1 MTSERVPDDLRR
13 FLLGAIASVPHLE
26 ALLLLRG
33 EPETVW
39 NKRAMAQRL
48 FVSEE
53 RADAVL
59 ADLQQQAL
67 IAQSLPGVFR
77 YAPADEGQRST
88 IEQLAHY
95 YSRHIVEVASL
106 LHAKLERQALEFSEA
121 FRLRKEP

>member
-1 MTSERVPDDLRR
+1 MKQERVPDGLRR
-13 FLLGAIASVPHLE
+13 FLLGVIASVPHLE

-33 EPETVW
+33 EPGTAW

-48 FVSEE
+48 FVSER
-53 RADAVL
+53 RADAIL

-67 IAQSLPGVFR
+67 VTESASGVFR
-77 YAPADEGQRST
+77 YAPADEEKRST